1 VTKAEKRIAD
11 LERRVKELED
21 AAARMVP
28 YIPYHPY
35 IPYQPYYVPNIP
47 PLTITWFSADGVTG
61 PSNG

>member
-1 VTKAEKRIAD
+1 MIAD

-21 AAARMVP
+21 AAAVEMV
-28 YIPYHPY
+28 PY